1 LDRVSRGELRRKRRI
16 ATTMLATWRVVAA
29 IQNVAAARIGA
40 VIVPMLTGA
49 A

>member
-1 LDRVSRGELRRKRRI
+1 M
-16 ATTMLATWRVVAA
+16 MLATWMAAVA

-40 VIVPMLTGA
+40 VIVVMDTGA